1 MSVPPIFEL
10 ADEREYADRSH
21 CLARVAMPGTITS
34 ALADRVEAWLGVAM
48 TKAKVRPVP
57 ETDLHCATLPPFR
70 RFACNAD
77 TESGALMALR
87 NELEAWA
94 KGELV
99 TGHALPTWESAV
111 PEVTPAAKSL
121 VRLSNLRHELR
132 TRAAE
137 WGGERQNLP
146 AGAVERCLADID
158 ALVTRHAM
166 QINGSPPP
174 PQK

>member
-1 MSVPPIFEL
+1 MS
-10 ADEREYADRSH
+10 ADN
-21 CLARVAMPGTITS
+21 VNVVITHTD
-34 ALADRVEAWLGVAM
+34 ALADRVQTWLGVAM

-57 ETDLHCATLPPFR
+57 DTDLHCATLPPFR

-77 TESGALMALR
+77 TESGALMGLR
-87 NELEAWA
+87 LELEEWA

-99 TGHALPTWESAV
+99 MGSSLPTWES
-111 PEVTPAAKSL
+111 PILEVSPDAKHL
-121 VRLSNLRHELR
+121 VRITHLRFLLI
-132 TRAAE
+132 TRAAA
-137 WGGERQNLP
+137 WGGVRQNLP

-174 PQK
+174 PPAEISHNP